1 MPDNL
6 DNMDV
11 FSSGT
16 DDEVEAEDAVEATEA
31 VEAAGAVEAADAVG
45 AQAAGDDAADEVAE
59 EATEENVEQPVWSD
73 DITAIAVLEAL
84 LFATDEPVAAQKL
97 AGIIGAG
104 GVGEI
109 KKNIDQLN
117 SKYEQMGCA
126 FRIEAVAG
134 GFQML
139 TQGRFN
145 PWLSK
150 LIKVRGETKLSPAAL
165 ETLAIIAYKQP
176 IMRVDVESIRGVA
189 AGEMVRQLIDKG
201 LVKIVGR
208 AEELGR
214 PLLYGTTRK
223 FLEVFGLNNLKDLPD
238 PQKEQSNE

>member
-1 MPDNL
+1 MPDSP
-6 DNMDV
+6 DNQDNPEV
-11 FSSGT
+11 SPIETTDTQSV
-16 DDEVEAEDAVEATEA
+16 DDETVDETTDKITEEPI
-31 VEAAGAVEAADAVG
+31 VEAAIA
-45 AQAAGDDAADEVAE
+45 
-59 EATEENVEQPVWSD
+59 PLWSE
-73 DITAIAVLEAL
+73 DITAVAVLEAL

-97 AGIIGAG
+97 VGIIGTG

-117 SKYEQMGCA
+117 SKYEQIGCA

-139 TQGRFN
+139 TQSCFN

-223 FLEVFGLNNLKDLPD
+223 FLEIFGLNNLKDLPEL
-238 PQKEQSNE
+238 QKEQGKEGPANDQ